1 MSQGQHRQANKHK
14 KPTSRA
20 GRFLSKLKRGGQ
32 PITLKRLEDL
42 LKKEKKP

>member
-1 MSQGQHRQANKHK
+1 MSRGQHSQANRHPKF
-14 KPTSRA
+14 TSRA